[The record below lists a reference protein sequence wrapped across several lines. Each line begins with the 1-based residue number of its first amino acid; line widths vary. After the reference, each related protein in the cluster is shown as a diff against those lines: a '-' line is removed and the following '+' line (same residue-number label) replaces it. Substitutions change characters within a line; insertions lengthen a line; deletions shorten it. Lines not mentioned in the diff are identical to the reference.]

1 MAFSPRYRS
10 DMKNTLEPTRVRTD
24 GSRNSERDDLE
35 ERIRARVAQNSAY
48 EKYKA
53 SLHAYFNGDAPLPDH
68 LRDMLATRPGAEQ
81 VFGEEEVA
89 QARANQAGPAPS
101 QKPAR
106 SNRAK
111 RPERDAGE
119 RKTRRIVTGRG
130 DDYAALV
137 DAIRKAGSP
146 RESEQSVNELLAR
159 GHALPEDGEVLSK
172 ALGHSD
178 EAVIGDALRGLL
190 RIADEVKSPRLLR
203 TRLDNVALLARS
215 AEVRGLCEELKGRLA
230 GA

>member
-10 DMKNTLEPTRVRTD
+10 DMKNTMDPTRVRTD
-24 GSRNSERDDLE
+24 GSRTSERDELE

-53 SLHAYFNGDAPLPDH
+53 SLHAYFNGDSPLPSH

-89 QARANQAGPAPS
+89 NAKSNLTAAAAR
-101 QKPAR
+101 KPAKG
-106 SNRAK
+106 NKAK

-119 RKTRRIVTGRG
+119 RKTRRMVSGRG

-137 DAIRKAGSP
+137 EAIRKSGSP
-146 RESEQSVNELLAR
+146 RESEQSVNALLAQ
-159 GHALPEDGEVLSK
+159 GHPLPEDGEVLSK

-215 AEVRGLCEELKGRLA
+215 AEVRGLCEELKGRLTS
-230 GA
+230 